1 MAILADA
8 EQETRRLIELAQ
20 SRGIYLRLLGG
31 LALKV
36 HCPSAGLLELK
47 RTYADID
54 MACGKPGDRNLQKFL
69 PEMGYIPD
77 RTFNTLNGDSRQL
90 YLDED
95 NQRQLD
101 IFIGDFEMC
110 HKIPLSRRLQ
120 SDSLSVPLAE
130 LFLTKAQIVKLNYK
144 DLLDMLVLLIDH
156 PIGASD
162 LETINQEIIGGLCA
176 RDWGLFTTVSINLQ
190 KLRDFLAGNSI
201 NLGQPQIE
209 LALQRIGDIQQV
221 MDVAP
226 KTIGWKARAA
236 IGKRLPWYEEV
247 EEVHR

>member
-1 MAILADA
+1 
-8 EQETRRLIELAQ
+8 
-20 SRGIYLRLLGG
+20 
-31 LALKV
+31 
-36 HCPSAGLLELK
+36 
-47 RTYADID
+47 
-54 MACGKPGDRNLQKFL
+54 LQKFL
-69 PEMGYIPD
+69 PELGYVPD

-90 YLDED
+90 YLDEE

-120 SDSLSVPLAE
+120 ADSISVPLAE
-130 LFLTKAQIVKLNYK
+130 LLLTKAQIVKLNYK
-144 DLLDMLVLLIDH
+144 DLVDMLVLLIDH
-156 PIGASD
+156 PVGPSD

-201 NLGQPQIE
+201 NLGHPQIE

-221 MDVAP
+221 MDAAP